1 LKCSVRAHRDGSVRI
16 RSLQILQARDT
27 EGSEE
32 HRIQHL
38 QQWTVNPGGRIALNN
53 EIRIGA
59 GLHDLPR
66 VGIRFETVRG
76 FERLAWFGRGPHEN
90 YWDRKTGA
98 PMGRHESSV
107 DAQYHRYVVP
117 KEETGLLVGGVRPFE
132 FGVSHYSGQDLYA
145 AEHINELRARPETH
159 VELDVHQRGV
169 GTGACGPDTLPRF
182 RIRTGLHRLG
192 LWLACF
198 DPKRT
203 DPGRLAGQ
211 IGSDTKFMG
220 QLR

>member
-1 LKCSVRAHRDGSVRI
+1 
-16 RSLQILQARDT
+16 
-27 EGSEE
+27 
-32 HRIQHL
+32 
-38 QQWTVNPGGRIALNN
+38 
-53 EIRIGA
+53 
-59 GLHDLPR
+59 
-66 VGIRFETVRG
+66 
-76 FERLAWFGRGPHEN
+76 
-90 YWDRKTGA
+90 
-98 PMGRHESSV
+98 MGRYESSV

-117 KEETGLLVGGVRPFE
+117 QENGNRTDTHWFALCRKKEAGLLVGGIRPFE

-145 AEHINELRARPETH
+145 AEHVNELRARPETH
-159 VELDVHQRGV
+159 VEVDVHQRGV

-198 DPKRT
+198 DPKKA

-211 IGSDTKFMG
+211 IGSDAKLMG